1 MNKFLII
8 GPASQMLG
16 VKVAK
21 ELGINSINTEFKTF
35 PDGENYLRINLEDE
49 SLIQGNEV
57 IIIQSTGPSA
67 SGNQNARV
75 VELAMM
81 IDSVKRM
88 GASKVTVI
96 VPYLAYARQD
106 KIFRPGEC
114 PFAKVLLRMINSL
127 GIDEFYTVDVHEPK
141 ILNELNCKTI
151 NIDSMKVLA
160 DHVKSLGAK
169 DIVVVSP
176 DKGAVERSKTFAK
189 FFGQNVPVEFFEKK
203 RDVKTGEI
211 VMSGELGLKD
221 KDVVIADDIIST
233 GGTMANA
240 IKLSKESGA
249 KRIFAVATHALMLQH
264 AKYRI
269 LTAGAD
275 YIIGTDSIDNEVAL
289 VSLAKTIAD
298 YFRFE

>member
-1 MNKFLII
+1 
-8 GPASQMLG
+8 MLG